1 MSDQQSVPPARG
13 DSLSES
19 ATDAALLRF
28 GVFELHL
35 RTGELRRA
43 GAVLSLP
50 PQPFK
55 ILVLLA
61 AHSGQLVTREE
72 IQQQIWGSETF
83 VDFEQGLNFAVNK
96 IRTTL
101 GDEAGTP
108 RYIETLPRRGYRF
121 IAPVEEIGA
130 HPGLPGRQP
139 VEAGT
144 PPHPSVREGAQEAPT
159 QSPINPTEHT
169 LASAAL
175 KETVQKRQSATVSHG
190 MLRQWTGLSLA
201 AMLIACIAVGLFVWH
216 RARFQTAQAS
226 RVQIHSLAV
235 LPLANLSGD
244 PSQNY
249 FADGMTDELTTD
261 LARISGL
268 TVISE
273 TSAMQY
279 RGTHEP
285 LRQIAQELGVDAV
298 IEGSVARSG
307 DQVRITAQLIDAK
320 NDRHLWAQSY
330 DRQGSDVLGLERD
343 LSKAIA
349 SQVHITLTLAEDRR
363 LEALPTHDQ
372 RAYDAY
378 LHAKY
383 NLDLALSLESDA
395 DATITQAEQAVALD
409 PDFAEAYVVL
419 AQGCVA
425 KIFGWAGGREY
436 DEKAFVALGKALA
449 LNPALGEAYATR
461 GQLYYNH
468 LHSFDI
474 ASAVADYRHAIAL
487 NPNLAEAHHGLASEL
502 THAGLH
508 DQAVEE
514 FRAAL
519 RLNPQDWGPQM
530 RLGRALWQ
538 SQRFAEALE
547 NYERYHIENVEK
559 ALTLVYLGRRQQAL
573 ETIDS
578 VAKQLA
584 EARSKRHGDPAD
596 VAALR
601 AFLYATQGQ
610 PQKAQRE
617 IQIASSLGKN
627 RDHFHHAAF
636 ILAAAC
642 AEMSKP
648 HEAVTWLRRVAESGM
663 PNYPLFRDNPSMS
676 KLHGNP
682 EYEQFMA
689 DLKLRW
695 DQLATTL

>member
-1 MSDQQSVPPARG
+1 LLVHSPVVVPRV
-13 DSLSES
+13 
-19 ATDAALLRF
+19 LRF
-28 GVFELHL
+28 GAFEADLQA
-35 RTGELRRA
+35 RELRKQ
-43 GAVLSLP
+43 GMQIKLQE
-50 PQPFK
+50 QPFQ
-55 ILVLLA
+55 VLAFLLEHA
-61 AHSGQLVTREE
+61 GEIVTRE
-72 IQQQIWGSETF
+72 QLRQKLWPADTF
-83 VDFEQGLNFAVNK
+83 VDVDNSVNAAVN
-96 IRTTL
+96 RLREAL
-101 GDEAGTP
+101 GDSAESP
-108 RYIETLPRRGYRF
+108 RFVETLPRRGYRF
-121 IAPVEEIGA
+121 VAPVTEVKGPERDSAAENANAAIPARQEEVRTIGNLSRRRSVA
-130 HPGLPGRQP
+130 KLSVALALVMTLVAASVWAWEKWRAPN
-139 VEAGT
+139 
-144 PPHPSVREGAQEAPT
+144 PPHIT
-159 QSPINPTEHT
+159 
-169 LASAAL
+169 
-175 KETVQKRQSATVSHG
+175 
-190 MLRQWTGLSLA
+190 
-201 AMLIACIAVGLFVWH
+201 
-216 RARFQTAQAS
+216 
-226 RVQIHSLAV
+226 SLAV
-235 LPLANLSGD
+235 LPLENLSGD

-273 TSAMQY
+273 TSAMRY
-279 RGTHEP
+279 RGIHEP

-349 SQVHITLTLAEDRR
+349 SQVHLRLTPVEDRR

-383 NLDLALSLESDA
+383 NLNSALDFESDT

-436 DEKAFVALGKALA
+436 DERAFVALGKALA

-487 NPNLAEAHHGLASEL
+487 NPNLAEAHHGLGSEL

-508 DQAVEE
+508 DQAIEE
-514 FRAAL
+514 FRTAL
-519 RLNPQDWGPQM
+519 RLNPQDWGPQA

-538 SQRFAEALE
+538 SQRFSEALE
-547 NYERYHIENVEK
+547 NYERYNIESVEK
-559 ALTLVYLGRRQQAL
+559 ALTLAYLGRRQQAW
-573 ETIDS
+573 ETTEAVS
-578 VAKQLA
+578 RKLA
-584 EARSKRHGDPAD
+584 EVKSGRGGDPAD
-596 VAALR
+596 VAAVR
-601 AFLYATQGQ
+601 AFLYASEGQ
-610 PQKAQRE
+610 PQKAQYE
-617 IQIASSLGKN
+617 IQTASSLGKN

-642 AEMSKP
+642 AEMRKP

-663 PNYPLFRDNPSMS
+663 PNYPLFHDNPSMS

-695 DQLATTL
+695 DQLATSL